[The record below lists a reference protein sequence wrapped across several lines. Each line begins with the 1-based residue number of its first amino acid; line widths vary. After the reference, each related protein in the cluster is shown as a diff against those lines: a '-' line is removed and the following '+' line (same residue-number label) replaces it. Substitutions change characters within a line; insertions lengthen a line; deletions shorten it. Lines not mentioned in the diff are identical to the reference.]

1 MGYRKERIKEK
12 RKSSVIM
19 TVQELIE
26 QLRVQDKDTE
36 VYIPILNRVVK
47 AKRSR
52 NILIPNNDDI
62 EKALLI
68 E

>member
-1 MGYRKERIKEK
+1 
-12 RKSSVIM
+12 M

-26 QLRVQDKDTE
+26 KLRIQDKDTE
-36 VYIPILNRVVK
+36 VYIPVLNRVVK

-62 EKALLI
+62 EKVLLI